1 MRYPTDTSS
10 PYRTAMQQDW
20 SRCPLEWRALSC
32 RTERRWNGQSFARE
46 FAVVMGL
53 RMKAASVLKP
63 GSYVVLTLEGP
74 GLADR
79 IPPASWPVWEPIWVA
94 TEPDGHGGLK
104 WKAPPAGVPDRLSI
118 TQMTQLLSAPG
129 RKVAAHW

>member
-1 MRYPTDTSS
+1 
-10 PYRTAMQQDW
+10 
-20 SRCPLEWRALSC
+20 
-32 RTERRWNGQSFARE
+32 
-46 FAVVMGL
+46 MGL

-129 RKVAAHW
+129 CKITAHW